1 MSVESKAQSPSVG
14 GIGGVPLE
22 IEDAETVSYQ
32 TSLSFGPTKLFMTL
46 WNFKAFILV
55 IWGFFGMVEAT
66 LRATHVAPMEQFVSS
81 SMASSINDI
90 NDIECFDVKESDI
103 SVKSMGYPFFFPFLA
118 INLCWMLWIVIRSNI
133 LWYRTDE
140 LGFHICWVEIRKKF
154 SYKIWVMLDFAYTF
168 ACLSYAVA
176 RVSALEGDVQAR
188 TFPVLLNGVF
198 QVCLGLWSLYSP
210 LEETLSYGD
219 RAMVSPIRCS
229 YFDEAGKAIN
239 RYQDSLLA
247 ALARGKSNYT
257 WMEEAT
263 GATKEECEQIL
274 FDISATEHAS
284 EKEKKGFS
292 FC

>member
-1 MSVESKAQSPSVG
+1 MSVKSNAQSPSIG
-14 GIGGVPLE
+14 GVGGVPLE
-22 IEDAETVSYQ
+22 IEDAQTDSYQ
-32 TSLSFGPTKLFMTL
+32 ATLSFGPTKLFMTL

-55 IWGFFGMVEAT
+55 IWGFYGMVEAT
-66 LRATHVAPMEQFVSS
+66 LRATHVSPMKNFVPS
-81 SMASSINDI
+81 SMESGIKDI
-90 NDIECFDVKESDI
+90 AVIECFDVEESDKT
-103 SVKSMGYPFFFPFLA
+103 VKSTGHPFFFPFLA

-140 LGFHICWVEIRKKF
+140 LGFHVCWVEIRKQF
-154 SYKIWVMLDFAYTF
+154 SYKIWVMVDFAYTF
-168 ACLSYAVA
+168 GCLAYAVSEVA
-176 RVSALEGDVQAR
+176 SLDGDIQSR

-210 LEETLSYGD
+210 LEETLSYGE
-219 RAMVSPIRCS
+219 RAMVSPIKCS

-247 ALARGKSNYT
+247 ALARGKSNYK

-263 GATKEECEQIL
+263 GVTKEECEQIL

-284 EKEKKGFS
+284 DKEKKGFS